1 MARTIA
7 KDHEDKRQ
15 HILKTAA
22 AVFARDGIARASMNE
37 VARACG
43 ISKANI
49 YHYYAGKD
57 ELIFGILDA
66 YLSELR
72 DRLCSLDLSALTPGD
87 QLHAA
92 TRTILLAYEGM
103 DNEHQIQ
110 TEGLPLLPMDQ
121 QETLRCYQRDMVTL
135 IGTVLARCAPDRL
148 GDDRT
153 LRRQATMS
161 VFGMLNWYYRWQT
174 SADREDR
181 IAYARVV
188 ADLTL
193 NGLGGLGG
201 TKPPSA

>member
-7 KDHEDKRQ
+7 KDYEDKRR

-49 YHYYAGKD
+49 YHYYSGKD

-72 DRLCSLDLSALTPGD
+72 DRLFTPDLSGLAPSE

-110 TEGLPLLPMDQ
+110 TEGLPLLPPDQ
-121 QETLRCYQRDMVTL
+121 QEILRGYQRDMVTRISMIL
-135 IGTVLARCAPDRL
+135 TACAPDVF
-148 GDDRT
+148 GANRT
-153 LRRQATMS
+153 LLRQATMS
-161 VFGMLNWYYRWQT
+161 VFGMLNWYYRWQPNGN
-174 SADREDR
+174 SQDRV
-181 IAYARVV
+181 AYAGVV
-188 ADLTL
+188 ADMTLDGL
-193 NGLGGLGG
+193 NGL
-201 TKPPSA
+201 KSAD